1 MVETDA
7 IDARMSET
15 PGPKLPASGGTE
27 RSPAE
32 APAIPKTSSVG
43 PAAPDHILHVRP
55 DRPIDISFSFESQK
69 PGVGIGASIVSHI
82 LMGLV
87 VFLVMRYA
95 PEAVGLDPTPEVG
108 AKEIVWL
115 SDPGPGGGGGGG
127 GNKMPD
133 PPRKAELPGKEKIS
147 VPTPKPA
154 APVEPPK
161 EEPPPIE
168 ELNIPAKSMA
178 AAEQALVGAIK
189 SEAPTTEISQGSGSG
204 GGAGTGTGTG
214 VGSGQGS
221 GLGPGFGGG
230 TGGGAYRPGSG
241 VTLPRSLREVKPAY
255 TAEAMRAKVQG
266 LVLVECI
273 VMPDGSVG
281 DAKII
286 RSLDPTFGLDQEA
299 LKAARQWKF
308 LPGTR
313 LGEPVPVIITIELTF
328 TLR

>member
-1 MVETDA
+1 M
-7 IDARMSET
+7 
-15 PGPKLPASGGTE
+15 
-27 RSPAE
+27 
-32 APAIPKTSSVG
+32 
-43 PAAPDHILHVRP
+43 HIV
-55 DRPIDISFSFESQK
+55 
-69 PGVGIGASIVSHI
+69 
-82 LMGLV
+82 MGLIA
-87 VFLVMRYA
+87 FLVMRYA
-95 PEAVGLDPTPEVG
+95 PEAVGLDPAPEVS
-108 AKEIVWL
+108 AKDIVWL

-133 PPRKAELPGKEKIS
+133 PPRKAELPGKEKIT
-147 VPTPKPA
+147 VPAVKIPEPI
-154 APVEPPK
+154 PQPPK
-161 EEPPPIE
+161 EEPPPE
-168 ELNIPAKSMA
+168 DLNIPAKTLA
-178 AAEQALVGAIK
+178 AAETPLVGAIK
-189 SEAPTTEISQGSGSG
+189 SEAPITESQGSGSG

-214 VGSGQGS
+214 VGSGTGS
-221 GLGPGFGGG
+221 GLGPGYGGG

-266 LVLVECI
+266 MVLVECI
-273 VMPDGSVG
+273 VMPDGNVG

>member
-1 MVETDA
+1 MMESDA
-7 IDARMSET
+7 IDARMHET
-15 PGPKLPASGGTE
+15 PGPKPPASGGTE
-27 RSPAE
+27 RSPSP
-32 APAIPKTSSVG
+32 APAISNASSAVP
-43 PAAPDHILHVRP
+43 PAPEHVLHVRP

-82 LMGLV
+82 LMGLI

-95 PEAVGLDPTPEVG
+95 PEAVGLDPAPEVS
-108 AKEIVWL
+108 AKDIVWL

-147 VPTPKPA
+147 VPTPKPVPA
-154 APVEPPK
+154 IEPPK

-178 AAEQALVGAIK
+178 DAQQALVGAIK
-189 SEAPTTEISQGSGSG
+189 SEAPISESQGSGSG

-230 TGGGAYRPGSG
+230 TGGGAYRPGAG
-241 VTLPRSLREVKPAY
+241 VTIPRVIREVKPNY

-266 LVLVECI
+266 IVHVECI

-281 DAKII
+281 EAKIV
-286 RSLDPTFGLDQEA
+286 RSLDSVFGLDGEA
-299 LKAARQWKF
+299 LKAAKQWKF
-308 LPGTR
+308 QPGMR
-313 LGEPVPVIITIELTF
+313 LGEPVPVIVLIELTF

>member
-7 IDARMSET
+7 INARMHET
-15 PGPKLPASGGTE
+15 PGPKLPATGSTE
-27 RSPAE
+27 GSSAE
-32 APAIPKTSSVG
+32 APASSNAS
-43 PAAPDHILHVRP
+43 PAAQPASEHALHVRP
-55 DRPIDISFSFESQK
+55 DRPVDISFSFESQK
-69 PGVGIGASIVSHI
+69 PSVGIGASVVAHI
-82 LMGLV
+82 IMGLI
-87 VFLVMRYA
+87 VFLVLRYA
-95 PEAVGLDPTPEVG
+95 PEAVGLDPAPEVT
-108 AKEIVWL
+108 AKDIVWL

-127 GNKMPD
+127 GNRKPD
-133 PPRKAELPGKEKIS
+133 PPRKAELPGKEKVT
-147 VPTPKPA
+147 VPTPKPE
-154 APVEPPK
+154 PRPEPPK
-161 EEPPPIE
+161 EDTPPPID
-168 ELNIPAKSMA
+168 LNIPAKSMA
-178 AAEQALVGAIK
+178 DAQQPLIGALK
-189 SEAPTTEISQGSGSG
+189 SEAATTDSQGPGSG

-241 VTLPRSLREVKPAY
+241 VTLPRALREVKPAY

-266 LVLVECI
+266 MVLVECI
-273 VMPDGSVG
+273 VMPDGNVG

-286 RSLDPTFGLDQEA
+286 RSLDSVFGLDQEA

>member
-7 IDARMSET
+7 IDARMHET
-15 PGPKLPASGGTE
+15 PGPKPPASGGTE
-27 RSPAE
+27 SSPAQ
-32 APAIPKTSSVG
+32 APVIPSAS
-43 PAAPDHILHVRP
+43 PAVPSAPEHILHVRP

-82 LMGLV
+82 LMGLI

-95 PEAVGLDPTPEVG
+95 PEAVGLDPAPEVS
-108 AKEIVWL
+108 AKDIVWL

-133 PPRKAELPGKEKIS
+133 PPRKAELPGKEKITRS
-147 VPTPKPA
+147 DTETGSR
-154 APVEPPK
+154 PVEPPK

-178 AAEQALVGAIK
+178 DAQQALVGAIK
-189 SEAPTTEISQGSGSG
+189 SEAPIPESQGSGSG

-221 GLGPGFGGG
+221 GLG
-230 TGGGAYRPGSG
+230 ARLRRRYRRRRVSARAAG
-241 VTLPRSLREVKPAY
+241 VTIPRVLREVKPNY

-266 LVLVECI
+266 IVHVECI
-273 VMPDGSVG
+273 VMPDGTVG
-281 DAKII
+281 EAKIV
-286 RSLDPTFGLDQEA
+286 RSLDSVFGLD
-299 LKAARQWKF
+299 
-308 LPGTR
+308 TR
-313 LGEPVPVIITIELTF
+313 
-328 TLR
+328 R

>member
-7 IDARMSET
+7 IGARMHET

-32 APAIPKTSSVG
+32 APAISKAS
-43 PAAPDHILHVRP
+43 PAVRSAADRVLHVRP
-55 DRPIDISFSFESQK
+55 DRPIEISFSFESPK
-69 PGVGIGASIVSHI
+69 PGLGVGASIVSHL
-82 LMGLV
+82 LMGLIA
-87 VFLVMRYA
+87 FLVMRYA
-95 PEAVGLDPTPEVG
+95 PEAVGLEPAREVS

-115 SDPGPGGGGGGG
+115 SAPGPGGGGGGG

-133 PPRKAELPGKEKIS
+133 PPRKAELPGKEKIT

-178 AAEQALVGAIK
+178 DAELALVGAIK
-189 SEAPTTEISQGSGSG
+189 SETPNPESQGSGSG

-214 VGSGQGS
+214 IGSGQGS
-221 GLGPGFGGG
+221 GLGPGYGGG

-266 LVLVECI
+266 MVLVECI
-273 VMPDGSVG
+273 VMPDGNVG